1 IEAIDAALL
10 PSPIYGQVPAFAA
23 GDRGIIDLL
32 GVDRKG
38 RLAVIELKASAD
50 LHLPLQALDY
60 WMRVNWHL
68 DRGEFVSNGYFPGIA
83 LRKSPPRLLL
93 VAPALEFHPS
103 TEGIISYFS
112 KAVEIERIGLG
123 INWRSRLEIMFRL
136 RGAER
141 PV

>member
-1 IEAIDAALL
+1 
-10 PSPIYGQVPAFAA
+10 
-23 GDRGIIDLL
+23 
-32 GVDRKG
+32 
-38 RLAVIELKASAD
+38 
-50 LHLPLQALDY
+50 LQALDY

-68 DRGEFVSNGYFPGIA
+68 DRGEFASNGYFPGIA
-83 LRKSPPRLLL
+83 LRNSPPRLLL

-103 TEGIISYFS
+103 TEGILGYFS
-112 KAVEIERIGLG
+112 KDVEIERIGLG